1 MISWL
6 FSLRASTVCVVGDLF
21 VACCGFNVAPAA
33 MSILSSV
40 PSGMVATEEVVFEI
54 LSSEPVDGI

>member
-1 MISWL
+1 MGWWR
-6 FSLRASTVCVVGDLF
+6 SLCCVLR
-21 VACCGFNVAPAA
+21 FNVARAA